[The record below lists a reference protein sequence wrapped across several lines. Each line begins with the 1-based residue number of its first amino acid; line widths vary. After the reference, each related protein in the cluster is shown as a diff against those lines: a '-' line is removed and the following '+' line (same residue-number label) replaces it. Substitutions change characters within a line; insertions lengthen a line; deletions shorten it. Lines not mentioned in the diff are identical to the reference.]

1 MLTHSF
7 IVLFRAQNVGGISEM
22 NAILTP
28 STKGL
33 RQALRDTNF
42 EMPFMPASHQ
52 PKCEESADPGNVEES
67 ESNKETEKLN
77 EINTSFSNEDVENNE
92 KETEKKSANDEKEE
106 DDEEDEEEDTEE
118 PDEWLEQIG
127 LNSTVNFKASVLQRN
142 SKDKQKSSLLNLD
155 NRPKSTLLFNQ
166 GSDVQALFNFLLNS
180 KSCMSNSGP
189 LTGVPPTL
197 ISPTPF
203 IGANLQKIKV
213 EQNVIK
219 SLTSSGHSLTQYA
232 LDFIGPIMPY
242 HVHRLCNLFSV
253 TQVTDFEAVAN
264 LYDQS
269 APLNCHKKKKNE
281 ENQDDP
287 FLTEYLDKSEARSIE
302 NEYGIFAESKAI
314 RSILFKNNRFSCSC

>member
-1 MLTHSF
+1 
-7 IVLFRAQNVGGISEM
+7 M

-33 RQALRDTNF
+33 RQALKDINF
-42 EMPFMPASHQ
+42 TMPFMPVNHCKIEDSQNGGTNDGSINEDSSTEGA
-52 PKCEESADPGNVEES
+52 NS
-67 ESNKETEKLN
+67 EKIN
-77 EINTSFSNEDVENNE
+77 EANTSNSNEGENFEKPLENE
-92 KETEKKSANDEKEE
+92 NDSKKRIDKED
-106 DDEEDEEEDTEE
+106 DDEEENEDEDTEE

-142 SKDKQKSSLLNLD
+142 SKNMQKNSLINFD
-155 NRPKSTLLFNQ
+155 NRPKSTLVFNQ

-180 KSCMSNSGP
+180 KSCVSNSGP

-219 SLTSSGHSLTQYA
+219 SLTKTGQSLTQYA

-242 HVHRLCNLFSV
+242 HMHRLCNLFRQ
-253 TQVTDFEAVAN
+253 TQVDDYEAVFN
-264 LYDQS
+264 QYDQS
-269 APLNCHKKKKNE
+269 APLNCVKKKKDQIQAMDPNDE
-281 ENQDDP
+281 YDP
-287 FLTEYLDKSEARSIE
+287 FTTEFLDKSEANSLD
-302 NEYGIFAESKAI
+302 NGFGIFGESKAI
-314 RSILFKNNRFSCSC
+314 KTISYKKNRFFCSF